1 VQVAPLAAGQTLKV
15 GEPMF
20 SVPGGNVAEI
30 MTFALAAPVPHHTQM
45 TKLATLPGVT

>member
-1 VQVAPLAAGQTLKV
+1 MQVAPLAAGQTLKV

-20 SVPGGNVAEI
+20 SVPGGNVAE
-30 MTFALAAPVPHHTQM
+30 MPTFALSAPVLHTQM